1 MLVGQGKNTV
11 YALCPNGCRV
21 FGISGQ
27 SLSELL
33 EDMPHEI
40 VKVRDGEL
48 IILDSPKDSEETPA
62 HSQQGQTGDNLW

>member
-1 MLVGQGKNTV
+1 MLVSQGKTAV

-21 FGISGQ
+21 FGIRGQ

-48 IILDSPKDSEETPA
+48 IILGTPKAPEETPSHA
-62 HSQQGQTGDNLW
+62 QGGKYWR